1 MSLPSIQ
8 SLPTI
13 PSVDTDDILLDD
25 MGTAEPEV
33 IATGTSNK
41 RRVNRRRRGWTVVVG
56 GNIWK
61 CIAMELLASRTVGRV
76 AQFTGAMLQLIHLLN
91 Y

>member
-56 GNIWK
+56 GNI
-61 CIAMELLASRTVGRV
+61 CGAVVSTVDFESG
-76 AQFTGAMLQLIHLLN
+76 GWWSESK
-91 Y
+91 